1 MRAVTLGSK
10 ALFTGVL
17 AVGLAITSA
26 ASAKR
31 RVGFPC
37 AGCVLDPPPADA
49 AAPLVVVLHGD
60 AGGGSPDVH
69 GAADVFAKE
78 AAKRGIAVFAPRC
91 PTDKGCAEGSWW
103 QWEGGDPTQWLES
116 QVKAIEATYA
126 IDPDRIFLAGW
137 SGGASYLGWWAGAL
151 GGRYAAVAHLGG
163 GIPPRDKACP
173 RCNLP
178 ALFVV
183 GDANPLH
190 HLAVGLRDRYL
201 ACGADVR
208 WDLHPK
214 ANHAGEWSAVHA
226 TAAPATILD
235 WLLAHPR
242 HCPLP
247 TAMLAPASLVPL
259 ASSSSTRVEPPL
271 SRAPPPQALTH
282 CGCHAVGAPGNE
294 GGLVVLAM
302 YLVACRR
309 RR

>member
-1 MRAVTLGSK
+1 MRASG
-10 ALFTGVL
+10 LFASVL
-17 AVGLAITSA
+17 VLGLATTSA

-37 AGCVLDPPPADA
+37 AGCVLDPPTTDA

-60 AGGGSPDVH
+60 AAGGSPDVH

-91 PTDKGCAEGSWW
+91 PTDKGCSAGSWW
-103 QWEGGDPTQWLES
+103 QWEGGDPKLWLDA
-116 QVKAIEATYA
+116 QVKAIEAAYA
-126 IDPDRIFLAGW
+126 VDPDRIFVAGW

-163 GIPPRDKACP
+163 GMPPRDKACP

-214 ANHAGEWSAVHA
+214 ADHAGEWTAVHA
-226 TAAPATILD
+226 SAAPAAILD

-247 TAMLAPASLVPL
+247 AAMAEVETPRVPL
-259 ASSSSTRVEPPL
+259 ASGSATPVE
-271 SRAPPPQALTH
+271 RAPLREAPPQTLTH
-282 CGCHAVGAPGNE
+282 CGCSAVGRRTGVDVL
-294 GGLVVLAM
+294 GLLVLG
-302 YLVACRR
+302 LLRR
-309 RR
+309 RRC